1 MLITLSSSVGKVA
14 EEQIA
19 LIDSD
24 YKRTIK
30 RIMDRQPGFIEVSI
44 MMELLKA
51 RFSEHKELHPD
62 LEWSEV
68 EHRLREFPAAI
79 AVLQKMEESG
89 GEPDTIGYD
98 EQTGKLIFCD
108 CAKESPSG
116 RRSLCYDEKALK
128 GRTKHRPSGS
138 TERIAKAIGASMMT
152 EELYRRLQSL
162 GYFDLKT
169 SSWIA
174 TPDDIRSKGGALFC
188 ERRYD
193 TVFTFHNSA
202 DSYYSVRG
210 FRGYILV

>member
-1 MLITLSSSVGKVA
+1 MML
-14 EEQIA
+14 
-19 LIDSD
+19 
-24 YKRTIK
+24 
-30 RIMDRQPGFIEVSI
+30 
-44 MMELLKA
+44 ELLKV

-68 EHRLREFPAAI
+68 EHRLREAPAVI

-98 EQTGKLIFCD
+98 VKTGKLIFCD
-108 CAKESPSG
+108 CAKESPVG
-116 RRSLCYDEKALK
+116 RRSLCYDEKALR
-128 GRTKHRPSGS
+128 GRTKNPPSDS
-138 TERIAKAIGASMMT
+138 AERKAKEIGILMMT

-162 GYFDLKT
+162 GSFDLKT

-193 TVFTFHNSA
+193 TVFTFHNGA
-202 DSYYSVRG
+202 DSYYSARG
-210 FRGYILV
+210 FRGYLLV